1 MEWSQRAGDKPRIAC
16 GMRWALTMVLA
27 VVLAACQTPPPPPA
41 PQSGL
46 TAQQLQVLRNQGFSE
61 GDQGWELQMSGKLLF
76 EFDSAEVGEAA
87 RTKVMELAQ
96 ALLKEGMD
104 RLRVEGYTDDRG
116 SAAYNLKLSLRR
128 AQAVSDVLVEA
139 GMPRQ
144 NIEVK
149 GLGNALPVISGN
161 AAENRRVAIVVPL
174 F

>member
-1 MEWSQRAGDKPRIAC
+1 MEWSQRAGEKSRIAH
-16 GMRWALTMVLA
+16 GMRWAMAMVLA
-27 VVLAACQTPPPPPA
+27 VVLAACQTPPPPPV

-46 TAQQLQVLRNQGFSE
+46 TAQQQQVLRNQGFSE

-87 RTKVMELAQ
+87 RTKVVELAR
-96 ALLKEGMD
+96 ALLKEGID

-128 AQAVSDVLVEA
+128 AQAVSDVLGEA